1 MSLLVVGLSHR
12 SAPVSLLERAALPT
26 DAVTKLLHD
35 TVATEQVAG
44 AAVLATCN
52 RIELY
57 ADVDKFHAGV
67 AELSTLLAR
76 HSDVGLDELTPYL
89 YVHYED
95 RAVRHLFSVACG
107 LDSMVVGEGQIL
119 GQIKDALATAQD
131 LQTAS
136 RLLNELFQQ
145 ALRVGKRAH
154 SETGIDRAGQSLV
167 TFGLEQLAGGQSAAS
182 VQSWAQ
188 GRRAL
193 VIGAGS
199 MSSLAATTLARAGV
213 AEIAIAN
220 RTPAR
225 AERLARILGESAAAV
240 APAPARQDRDGA
252 AQPDADGPATP
263 GGAAAPHAPASAPR
277 LPAPGPDA
285 APAGRAGTLLAR
297 GVAMERV
304 PQELTRAD
312 IVVSCTGATGL
323 VLTAETIEAAVAAV
337 AGRLP
342 ASAVPAQGPNAAAP
356 ADAALHAGR
365 GPSARSAGQSGQAG
379 PCPLD
384 PAAGSAVQEAA
395 SGFSV
400 EGEAAVAGMDAAA
413 LEQHAAWVDKGITPA
428 VRRPRSPA
436 QDGPA
441 AHDPAADAS
450 AIAALAAVA
459 ARGRVPELRGPRLPE
474 SAPHR
479 PVVLSLLDLAMPR
492 DVDAA
497 VHRLAGVRL
506 VDIESLAEAS
516 ADAPM
521 AADVEQVRLIVAEE
535 VAAFGAAQRAA
546 HITPTVVALRTM
558 AADVVA
564 GEIARLD
571 GRLPGLDGKQ
581 RAEITQTVRRVVD
594 KLLHAPTVRVKQLAA
609 EPGGAGYADA
619 LRTLFDLDAES
630 VAAVA
635 AASGDARNDLTDLSK
650 AVAGGVIDAD
660 DDGDDADVYE
670 GKNRGRA

>member
-12 SAPVSLLERAALPT
+12 SAPVSVLERAALSV
-26 DAVTKLLHD
+26 DAVAKLLHD
-35 TVATEQVAG
+35 TVATEPTAE

-67 AELSTLLAR
+67 AELSTLLAQ
-76 HSDVGLDELTPYL
+76 HSGVGLEELTPYL

-95 RAVRHLFSVACG
+95 RAVHHLFSVACG
-107 LDSMVVGEGQIL
+107 LDSMVIGEGQIL
-119 GQIKDALATAQD
+119 GQIKDALATAQE
-131 LQTAS
+131 LHTAG

-145 ALRVGKRAH
+145 ALRTGKRAH

-167 TFGLEQLAGGQSAAS
+167 TFGLEQLAGTGRTDEAQAAGERIA
-182 VQSWAQ
+182 SWAA
-188 GRRAL
+188 GKRVL

-199 MSSLAATTLARAGV
+199 MSSLAAATLARAGV
-213 AEIAIAN
+213 AEVVIAN
-220 RTPAR
+220 RTLAR
-225 AERLARILGESAAAV
+225 AERLAQILMAHDVSVPGQVTARAV
-240 APAPARQDRDGA
+240 AMDRVSD
-252 AQPDADGPATP
+252 
-263 GGAAAPHAPASAPR
+263 
-277 LPAPGPDA
+277 
-285 APAGRAGTLLAR
+285 
-297 GVAMERV
+297 
-304 PQELTRAD
+304 ELTRAD
-312 IVVSCTGATGL
+312 VVVSCTGATGL
-323 VLTAETIEAAVAAV
+323 VLTAEAVEAAV
-337 AGRLP
+337 AGR
-342 ASAVPAQGPNAAAP
+342 VPAAVVPGARTGPGPRTPVTTGPDAAAAHP
-356 ADAALHAGR
+356 GSATAPMASMSPDA
-365 GPSARSAGQSGQAG
+365 
-379 PCPLD
+379 CPVDL
-384 PAAGSAVQEAA
+384 AAVQEAP

-400 EGEAAVAGMDAAA
+400 AGEAAVAGMDAAA

-428 VRRPRSPA
+428 TGKPRRPADLGAFEVPA
-436 QDGPA
+436 GQFPDV
-441 AHDPAADAS
+441 DAQ
-450 AIAALAAVA
+450 AIAALAAAA
-459 ARGRVPELRGPRLPE
+459 ARGRVPERRGPRLDG

-479 PVVLSLLDLAMPR
+479 LVVPAAPVVLALLDLAMPR

-516 ADAPM
+516 ADAAM
-521 AADVEQVRLIVAEE
+521 ADAVADADQVRMIVSEE

-571 GRLPGLDGKQ
+571 GRLPGLDEKQ

-619 LRTLFDLDAES
+619 LRTLFDLDPETA
-630 VAAVA
+630 AAVSRA
-635 AASGDARNDLTDLSK
+635 ERNNLNG
-650 AVAGGVIDAD
+650 A
-660 DDGDDADVYE
+660 DDADVID